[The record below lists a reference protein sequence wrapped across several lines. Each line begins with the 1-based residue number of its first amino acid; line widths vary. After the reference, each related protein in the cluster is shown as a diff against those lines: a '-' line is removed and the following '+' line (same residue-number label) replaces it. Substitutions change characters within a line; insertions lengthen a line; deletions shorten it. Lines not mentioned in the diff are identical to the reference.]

1 MALQLVLD
9 ENGNYQYKDAA
20 SSKAT
25 PVINNEFE
33 AYEKKQETTLAG
45 DTNVGEQTQQLI
57 RETPGQYTT
66 SFNEQTGQF
75 ETKTKGDEVTNIP
88 FQAPTGVT
96 PSGPTETALQKVQR
110 ITASTRPSS
119 SPIDFRG
126 EIAAMQDKAL
136 KAQRINT
143 LIKGGFDLGSAYLR
157 YGTGQGTAM
166 NIMPTT
172 QLTQVAATPIGASTL
187 GGVGTA
193 GAIGYGAGKLIG
205 AKESEARGMGA
216 GAAIGTAVGGP
227 IGGVIGGAIG
237 GIVGC
242 FLPNTEITMAD
253 GSKKKIINIELK
265 DNIKVGGNVFATAKF
280 LITNLYDYKGVKVS
294 GSHMVNENNKWIR
307 VEDSDIAKSLGN
319 DEHVVYTLG
328 TQNRRIVIND
338 ILFTDYFEIDEKEEL
353 VKQGDSYFD
362 TWKLHSDYLSQ
373 QNVYKIN
380 EKQTL
385 ELR

>member
-1 MALQLVLD
+1 MVLQLVKNTATGLY
-9 ENGNYQYKDAA
+9 EYKDAMETTA
-20 SSKAT
+20 PKVNT
-25 PVINNEFE
+25 TDFE

-45 DTNVGEQTQQLI
+45 DTNIGAQTEQLI

-66 SFNEQTGQF
+66 TFNEQTGQF
-75 ETKTKGDEVTNIP
+75 ETKTKGGEITNIP

-96 PSGPTETALQKVQR
+96 PSGPTETALDKVSR
-110 ITASTRPSS
+110 ITAATQPSS

-136 KAQRINT
+136 KAERINT
-143 LIKGGFDLGSAYLR
+143 LIRGGFDLGRTFL
-157 YGTGQGTAM
+157 QGSKPL
-166 NIMPTT
+166 NIQQTT
-172 QLTQVAATPIGASTL
+172 TPLLNVAATPIGQSTL

-193 GAIGYGAGKLIG
+193 GAIGYGAGKFIG

-227 IGGVIGGAIG
+227 IGGVIGGV
-237 GIVGC
+237 VGC

-253 GSKKKIINIELK
+253 GSKKKIIDIELK

-307 VEDSDIAKSLGN
+307 VEDSNIAKSLGN

-328 TQNRRIVIND
+328 THNRRIVIND